1 MAIFEFD
8 GCTSFGFRAYVEA
21 EDEKQATKI
30 MKTKM
35 IEEIKSGKVQTYT
48 GPAGAGMKQTIIHEY
63 KDISGLVDDSNV
75 IRED

>member
-8 GCTSFGFRAYVEA
+8 AYASFGFRAYVEA

-35 IEEIKSGKVQTYT
+35 IEEIKSGKVYVYT
-48 GPAGAGMKQTIIHEY
+48 GAGMKQTTIHEY
-63 KDISGLVDDSNV
+63 KDITGIVDESNV
-75 IRED
+75 IRE

>member
-8 GCTSFGFRAYVEA
+8 GNTSFGFRAYVEA

-48 GPAGAGMKQTIIHEY
+48 GSAGVGMKQTIIHEY
-63 KDISGLVDDSNV
+63 KDITGIVDESNV
-75 IRED
+75 IKEE